1 MNAAGE
7 SQPSPTG
14 GVQPSGRGLRPS
26 SRRPYLIGLTGGI
39 GSGKSE
45 VAAAFASRGADVLDA
60 DEIAHAISRRGEAG
74 HRAVVESLG
83 AEFVGSDGELDRAAL
98 RRRAFDD
105 PTFRRDLEHLLHPL
119 IAARLE
125 DAITGLQGPYG
136 LLVVPLLLERSGMR
150 KHVARVLVVDCPEQ
164 EQVRRVQLRS
174 GLSTDEVRRIM
185 ATQLPRSE
193 RLAQADDV
201 IDNAGPR
208 EALVP
213 QIDRLDRRYRELAA
227 AAHP

>member
-1 MNAAGE
+1 LN
-7 SQPSPTG
+7 
-14 GVQPSGRGLRPS
+14 
-26 SRRPYLIGLTGGI
+26 PYLVGLTGGI

-45 VAAAFASRGADVLDA
+45 VAAAFVARGIDVLDA

-83 AEFVGSDGELDRAAL
+83 AQFLRDDGELDRAAL

-125 DAITGLQGPYG
+125 DAVADFRAPYG
-136 LLVVPLLLERSGMR
+136 ILVVPLLLERGGLR
-150 KHVARVLVVDCPEQ
+150 KRVSRVLVVDSPEQ
-164 EQVRRVQLRS
+164 EQIRRVQLRS
-174 GLSTDEVRRIM
+174 GLAADEVRRIM
-185 ATQLPRSE
+185 ATQLPRAE

-201 IDNAGPR
+201 IDNSGPR
-208 EALVP
+208 NALEP
-213 QIDRLDRRYRELAA
+213 QVARLDRRYRELAA
-227 AAHP
+227 RARETRR